1 MQVKKDKLGDKN
13 GGFCANLPFS
23 TQGHITVRKTAKG
36 KSFPQNGGKLGGKC
50 G

>member
-13 GGFCANLPFS
+13 GAFCAILPVVR
-23 TQGHITVRKTAKG
+23 QGDITVRKTAMG
-36 KSFPQNGGKLGGKC
+36 KRFPQNGGKLGGKC